1 MYLYMYVHKYFLTD
15 VLKSPEGN
23 RHVSLAFTCKM
34 VFLNLPSASLCC
46 NYYSND
52 GLTICLF
59 QCHKVYMTNKITVQ
73 LQHKVISKVRN
84 ADRVGILQF

>member
-1 MYLYMYVHKYFLTD
+1 MYLYTYTYKYFLTD
-15 VLKSPEGN
+15 VLKSPEGK
-23 RHVSLAFTCKM
+23 RHVNLAFTCEM
-34 VFLNLPSASLCC
+34 VFLNLSSAALRY

-59 QCHKVYMTNKITVQ
+59 PYHKVYVENKITMQ
-73 LQHKVISKVRN
+73 LQHKVISEVRN